1 MTKNCIKVT
10 SETQKVIFISSIP
23 YKISQNFD
31 KMLILLTKGYF
42 LEGLLFIYLL

>member
-1 MTKNCIKVT
+1 MTKNSIKVT
-10 SETQKVIFISSIP
+10 SETQKVNFISSIS

-31 KMLILLTKGYF
+31 KILILLTKSYL